1 MPTILLIAG
10 WRIYFWANERK
21 SKSGG
26 FIRKISILRVKK
38 FQIYGLSTYG
48 LSNCECVSDIP
59 LKILEILCDFLSFTA
74 NNM

>member
-1 MPTILLIAG
+1 MG
-10 WRIYFWANERK
+10 QRK
-21 SKSGG
+21 KDKSGG

-38 FQIYGLSTYG
+38 IQIYGLSTYG

-74 NNM
+74 NNMVNKLNDTLRGKG